1 MAAAAA
7 ESVANFL
14 KSSSHNL
21 RYMGIDSLA
30 CIVRRDAA
38 FANEHQMAVIAC
50 LEDPD
55 ETLKAKTLQLL
66 HKMTKP
72 GNVEVRL
79 SIWAAAGRHEAQ
91 HLGSSRQTNSA
102 SRDWPEVG
110 SCCMLV
116 PAQRCQGI
124 CADVRAPPKP
134 FAPVTLVMRSA
145 IGWLAVQMPDAQL
158 LLLPWADVG
167 TDDEQ

>member
-79 SIWAAAGRHEAQ
+79 STWAAAGGPTAPAGTGRR
-91 HLGSSRQTNSA
+91 SSQAACWSPPNGAKA
-102 SRDWPEVG
+102 S
-110 SCCMLV
+110 
-116 PAQRCQGI
+116 
-124 CADVRAPPKP
+124 
-134 FAPVTLVMRSA
+134 
-145 IGWLAVQMPDAQL
+145 VQMCVLHRNRLRL
-158 LLLPWADVG
+158 LRWSCAVP
-167 TDDEQ
+167 

>member
-1 MAAAAA
+1 M
-7 ESVANFL
+7 ANFL

-72 GNVEVRL
+72 SNVEVRL
-79 SIWAAAGRHEAQ
+79 STWAAAGRPEAPAGTGR
-91 HLGSSRQTNSA
+91 LSA
-102 SRDWPEVG
+102 SAACWSSHNHANDCELYM
-110 SCCMLV
+110 S
-116 PAQRCQGI
+116 
-124 CADVRAPPKP
+124 
-134 FAPVTLVMRSA
+134 
-145 IGWLAVQMPDAQL
+145 VQTCHQKDCL
-158 LLLPWADVG
+158 HLS
-167 TDDEQ
+167 